1 MRPEVED
8 VVETY
13 RTTGSINETA
23 RATHLSAHTVRHLLI
38 TAGIHKPPRVNQIWE
53 LTAQGYSYEDIAKT
67 LGLSRA
73 TVLGYLPYAHG
84 PTSCGERSENALRIE
99 QCRRKKREQTKEQGK
114 QYREKAPRKALF
126 PQRMKSLVILAAH
139 AASSFFYHIYHAL
152 IAGTGLL
159 FY

>member
-8 VVETY
+8 VVATY
-13 RTTGSINETA
+13 RVTGSINETA
-23 RATHLSAHTVRHLLI
+23 RITHLSAHTVRHLLI

-114 QYREKAPRKALF
+114 QYREKAPRKALS
-126 PQRMKSLVILAAH
+126 PTL
-139 AASSFFYHIYHAL
+139 SSISDCEERNTKNYFYPHR
-152 IAGTGLL
+152 
-159 FY
+159 

>member
-8 VVETY
+8 VVATY
-13 RTTGSINETA
+13 CVTGSINETA
-23 RATHLSAHTVRHLLI
+23 RITHLSAHTVRYLLI

-53 LTAQGYSYEDIAKT
+53 LAAHGYSYEDIAKT

-99 QCRRKKREQTKEQGK
+99 RCRRKKREQQEEK
-114 QYREKAPRKALF
+114 QDK
-126 PQRMKSLVILAAH
+126 
-139 AASSFFYHIYHAL
+139 
-152 IAGTGLL
+152 
-159 FY
+159 